1 MSNVKILEHGSKF
14 DKKTEYKFQL
24 CPECLSEKVIA
35 FDSYVPNHH
44 RTGHKQK
51 KRIGIFDVE
60 LVHVN
65 YKCNDCGC
73 VFYDEYEVEGSRKI
87 MNVNEAIAKRIILII
102 ALSFLILSDCIL
114 FDTLFDANPDA
125 IGVFLFILSACS
137 TIVVAVCLLFNLIE
151 Y

>member
-24 CPECLSEKVIA
+24 CPECFGENVIA

-44 RTGHKQK
+44 RTGYKQT

-60 LVHVN
+60 FVHVN

-87 MNVNEAIAKRIILII
+87 MDVNEIIAKRIILVIVF
-102 ALSFLILSDCIL
+102 SFLILSDFIL
-114 FDTLFDANPDA
+114 FDTNADA
-125 IGVFLFILSACS
+125 ICSFLFILSVCS
-137 TIVVAVCLLFNLIE
+137 SIGVVVELLMTFL
-151 Y
+151 